1 MTEQMKVLSPT
12 EKRKDI
18 LRRIIGTVVA
28 VLVFLVLI
36 AAVRFYDV
44 VNMKVVTGYDEFRV
58 GVLDLGGSYDGDI
71 GLILRGEWEFYYNQW
86 IVTDDIDSPVLT
98 GYLDSSDRWTGRTY
112 GGETLP
118 RTGYASYRMV
128 VENCSAS
135 EELFFKHADFI
146 PTRLYV
152 NGQEVLSRGTMSR
165 DEIYSVT
172 SAEEE
177 IISFVADGQPLE
189 LVIEIGYNDLGG
201 TYLAPY
207 LYKGSDPVLVNLYY
221 NGFFLVAVACVVL
234 VGIIIVF
241 STIIW
246 AHKVTDFAPIGFV
259 AGIVIF
265 YLFSIEVL
273 QKGTLFTDKMPWI
286 ITTYTSWIGGALAIF
301 FSTYL
306 VPVRHN
312 LHNRLALLADVI
324 QYGVMTAL
332 YFVYEGY
339 QFRYAFGLIA
349 AIIHLILF
357 LPIILRDT
365 VGREP
370 LPYLRATVVFLTTAM
385 VALGNMDVTGGITF
399 GVNGITGILVIIIV
413 ALIVAIVVIR
423 TKNDHRHA
431 MEALTNE
438 RVITSIR
445 SNALRS
451 QINPHF
457 LFNAL
462 TLVKSEYDRGE
473 DCGREILEELKTH
486 IDRVF
491 DAQEEE
497 LIPFSK
503 EAVLAED
510 YYHIEQTRRAETL
523 PDIEWNIEAE
533 NFLVPPLILQ
543 PIIENAVKYS
553 GIDRRTGGRLSI
565 CTTSDEDNFILTIT
579 DNGVGFDSNKLR
591 VTSTGIR
598 NVTLRVELLTEGT
611 LTIDGRE
618 GTKIKIVFP
627 KDNVGIADDAPSRAK
642 NRVGYGNRDEDK

>member
-1 MTEQMKVLSPT
+1 MTEQMKELSLAD
-12 EKRKDI
+12 KRKDV
-18 LRRIIGTVVA
+18 LRRIIGTIVS

-44 VNMKVVTGYDEFRV
+44 VNMKFVTGQDEFKDATLDV
-58 GVLDLGGSYDGDI
+58 GGNYDGDL

-86 IVTDDIDSPVLT
+86 IVTDGSAEPVLT
-98 GYLDSSDRWTGRTY
+98 GYLNSADRWTDREFNGK
-112 GGETLP
+112 TLP

-128 VENCSAS
+128 VENCSSS
-135 EELFFKHADFI
+135 EELYFGLSDFV

-152 NGQEVLSRGTMSR
+152 NGTEVLSRGEMSR

-172 SAEEE
+172 TSSEKTS
-177 IISFVADGQPLE
+177 SFIADGQPLE

-201 TYLAPY
+201 TYLNPY
-207 LYKGSDPVLVNLYY
+207 LYKENKPILIDLYDS
-221 NGFFLVAVACVVL
+221 GFFLVAVACVVL
-234 VGIIIVF
+234 IGIIIVF
-241 STIIW
+241 STLIW
-246 AHKVTDFAPIGFV
+246 AHRITDLAPIVFV
-259 AGIVIF
+259 AGIVVF
-265 YLFSIEVL
+265 YLFSTEIL
-273 QKGTLFTDKMPWI
+273 QKGSLFTNNVPWNV
-286 ITTYTSWIGGALAIF
+286 TYYTSWIGGALAIF

-306 VPVRHN
+306 VPVKHN
-312 LHNRLALLADVI
+312 LHNRLAMAVDILS
-324 QYGVMTAL
+324 YGIMTAL
-332 YFVYEGY
+332 YFLYKGYE
-339 QFRYAFGLIA
+339 FRYVFGLIA
-349 AIIHLILF
+349 AVAHLILF
-357 LPIILRDT
+357 LPIVVRDT

-385 VALGNMDVTGGITF
+385 VAVNNLDVTGGISYGAT
-399 GVNGITGILVIIIV
+399 GIIGILVIVIV

-438 RVITSIR
+438 REITSIK

-462 TLVKSEYDRGE
+462 TLVKSEYDKGE
-473 DCGREILEELKTH
+473 DSGRKTLEELRTH

-503 EAVLAED
+503 EALLAED

-523 PDIEWNIEAE
+523 PDIEWSIETE
-533 NFLVPPLILQ
+533 DFLVPPLILQ

-565 CTTSDEDNFILTIT
+565 GTTSDEDNYILTIS
-579 DNGVGFDSNKLR
+579 DNGVGFDVNRLR
-591 VTSTGIR
+591 CTSTGIR
-598 NVTLRVELLTEGT
+598 NVTLRVELLSEGS
-611 LTIDGRE
+611 LTIDGSD
-618 GTKIKIVFP
+618 GTKITIVFP
-627 KDNVGIADDAPSRAK
+627 KENAKISGGYPSPRKKTITTVGRYET
-642 NRVGYGNRDEDK
+642 R

>member
-1 MTEQMKVLSPT
+1 MTEQMKELSLAD
-12 EKRKDI
+12 KRKDV
-18 LRRIIGTVVA
+18 LRRIIGTIVS

-44 VNMKVVTGYDEFRV
+44 VNMKFVTGQDEFKDATLDV
-58 GVLDLGGSYDGDI
+58 GGNYDGDL

-86 IVTDDIDSPVLT
+86 IVTDGSAEPVLT
-98 GYLDSSDRWTGRTY
+98 GYLNSADRWTDREFNGK
-112 GGETLP
+112 TLP

-128 VENCSAS
+128 VENCSSS
-135 EELFFKHADFI
+135 EELYFGLSDFV

-152 NGQEVLSRGTMSR
+152 NGTEVLSRGEMSR

-172 SAEEE
+172 TSSEKTS
-177 IISFVADGQPLE
+177 SFIADGQPLE

-201 TYLAPY
+201 TYLNPY
-207 LYKGSDPVLVNLYY
+207 LYKENKPVLIDLYDS
-221 NGFFLVAVACVVL
+221 GFFLVAVACVVL
-234 VGIIIVF
+234 IGIIIVF
-241 STIIW
+241 STLIW
-246 AHKVTDFAPIGFV
+246 AHRITDLAPIVFV
-259 AGIVIF
+259 AGIVVF
-265 YLFSIEVL
+265 YLFSTEIL
-273 QKGTLFTDKMPWI
+273 QKGSLFTNNVPWNV
-286 ITTYTSWIGGALAIF
+286 TYYTSWVGGALAIF

-306 VPVRHN
+306 VSVKHN
-312 LHNRLALLADVI
+312 LHNRLAMAVDILS
-324 QYGVMTAL
+324 YGIMTAL
-332 YFVYEGY
+332 YFLYKGYE
-339 QFRYAFGLIA
+339 FRYVFGLIA
-349 AIIHLILF
+349 AVAHLILF
-357 LPIILRDT
+357 LPIVVRDT

-385 VALGNMDVTGGITF
+385 VAVNNLDVTGGISYGAT
-399 GVNGITGILVIIIV
+399 GIIGILVIVIV

-438 RVITSIR
+438 REITSIK

-462 TLVKSEYDRGE
+462 TLVKSEYDKGE
-473 DCGREILEELKTH
+473 DSGRKTLEELRTH

-503 EAVLAED
+503 EALLAED

-523 PDIEWNIEAE
+523 PDIEWSIEAE
-533 NFLVPPLILQ
+533 DFLVPPLILQ

-565 CTTSDEDNFILTIT
+565 GTTSDEDNYILTIR
-579 DNGVGFDSNKLR
+579 DNGVGFDVNRLR
-591 VTSTGIR
+591 RTSTGIR
-598 NVTLRVELLTEGT
+598 NVTLRVELLSEGS
-611 LTIDGRE
+611 LTIDGSD
-618 GTKIKIVFP
+618 GTKITIVFP
-627 KDNVGIADDAPSRAK
+627 KENAK
-642 NRVGYGNRDEDK
+642 ISGGGTPRHARRR